1 MCHYVEGNASQMPPA
16 IMCLRPKPSLWM
28 IQRSSCSRR
37 AKVRTRTGQ
46 RGSGFTPEMGALGP
60 EQRRPLYGISSP
72 PAEARNIPLNI
83 WKPTRALPKRMPM
96 FGIMTHTEQVACAC
110 QVIHGPWAL
119 NTSAHSPKM
128 ILPCQLLA
136 YCHAFYNFGSA
147 YRWMGFIDIDEHW
160 GPQTETFERLKM
172 KLAAKC

>member
-16 IMCLRPKPSLWM
+16 IKCLRPKPSLWM

-96 FGIMTHTEQVACAC
+96 LGIMTHTEQVACAC
-110 QVIHGPWAL
+110 QVIHGPCPAYFFDL
-119 NTSAHSPKM
+119 YQRAK
-128 ILPCQLLA
+128 LPVAREAVPRIRQL
-136 YCHAFYNFGSA
+136 
-147 YRWMGFIDIDEHW
+147 
-160 GPQTETFERLKM
+160 
-172 KLAAKC
+172 

>member
-1 MCHYVEGNASQMPPA
+1 MPPA
-16 IMCLRPKPSLWM
+16 IKCLRPKPSLWM

-37 AKVRTRTGQ
+37 AKVRTRPGQ

-96 FGIMTHTEQVACAC
+96 LGIMTHTEQVACAC

-136 YCHAFYNFGSA
+136 YCHAFCNFGSA

>member
-1 MCHYVEGNASQMPPA
+1 MRSA
-16 IMCLRPKPSLWM
+16 IMCLRRRRSSWM

-37 AKVRTRTGQ
+37 AMAVVRTRLKPHGC
-46 RGSGFTPEMGALGP
+46 GSRPEKKILGP
-60 EQRRPLYGISSP
+60 AEYTPRCGTNSP

-96 FGIMTHTEQVACAC
+96 LGIMTHTEQVACAC

-136 YCHAFYNFGSA
+136 YCHAFC
-147 YRWMGFIDIDEHW
+147 I
-160 GPQTETFERLKM
+160 
-172 KLAAKC
+172 LAAHTGGWASLTLTNIGGLKRKRSKG

>member
-46 RGSGFTPEMGALGP
+46 RGSGFTPGMGALGP

-72 PAEARNIPLNI
+72 PAEAQNIPLNI
-83 WKPTRALPKRMPM
+83 WKPTRALLRRMHM
-96 FGIMTHTEQVACAC
+96 LGIMTHTEQVACTC
-110 QVIHGPWAL
+110 QVIHGPCPAYFFRPLSKSQAARCGRSRPADQTAL
-119 NTSAHSPKM
+119 
-128 ILPCQLLA
+128 
-136 YCHAFYNFGSA
+136 
-147 YRWMGFIDIDEHW
+147 R
-160 GPQTETFERLKM
+160 R
-172 KLAAKC
+172 